1 MKKSDDNFV
10 PQAVEKG
17 RGTLWLVWLIPFVAL
32 TMAGWMIY
40 KYYAE
45 RGVDIVVTYDSGN
58 GIEAGKT
65 PLVYKGIKIGVVSDI
80 AVDRNDL
87 SKINVTITVDRRA
100 APAVMR
106 KGNSFV
112 KVSPK
117 ITLTEVSGLDTILSG
132 VYIEVFPAVPDRNAL
147 LKLPVMQHFVGMDTI
162 PAQYNGTGVYV
173 TLKSKTGDLTVGTPV
188 LYKKFVVGK
197 IIKKVLDGNGLR
209 YIAHIDHDY
218 AWLVKEDSH
227 FWKMSALE
235 VKASLAQIKVSFDSL
250 ATLLTGG
257 VSFDSPE
264 DSPRIKHKRTVR
276 ELYDSRADVLLD
288 RENIVLM
295 LASNS
300 SLRAG
305 LSKVYYRGNEA
316 GRVVDVRY
324 LPKRDETKVTVRLSK
339 SFKPLANA
347 KAHFWIVEPKVT
359 FQGIQGID
367 ALTRGTYVA
376 FDTADP
382 FAAPKKR
389 FVLHKDS
396 APVVGTTVHLKI
408 DEAMGIR
415 EGTPVY
421 YRDIQV
427 GSVSKAGLDPKSGK
441 LDVQAVVESRYAGLL
456 NDTTMFYNRSG
467 MEAKLSL
474 HEAYVRSGTVAS
486 LIAGGIA
493 FETLRFD
500 APSKQRTFKLYKGYE
515 AYKKAR
521 YLSGKGRKIKLY
533 VPELGSLSEGAPV
546 LYKKMKAGEIMDVRY
561 DAKADR
567 FELTLFVA
575 APFSDKINASTRFVE
590 ASGLKVDVAFPQITL
605 ETGSLE
611 SILRGG
617 VAFVTPAAE
626 AKKDDGTFELY
637 DAKRTNYTR
646 FTLLME
652 QGYGLKKGSPLLYKG
667 LPVGKVDALALKNGH
682 VEATVLIEK
691 AHADLLD
698 ADSWFWLETFHAG
711 IDGVENV
718 SAAIS
723 GPAIALRPGLAG
735 KRSDTFALRS
745 NPPAP
750 TYGKAGL
757 RIRLYADRKSS
768 LKVGSPLLYRQVQIG
783 QVESWQLSGD
793 GTAVELT
800 VYVEPQYAHMVRAN
814 AKFYNATAFGMEVN
828 LAGVK
833 VKTETLETM
842 IHGGISMAVPDEPGD
857 KVENMSSFLLYNSPQ
872 QEWLAWRPKL

>member
-1 MKKSDDNFV
+1 MKKSDDNYV

-32 TMAGWMIY
+32 MMAGWMVY
-40 KYYAE
+40 KYYTE

-65 PLVYKGIKIGVVSDI
+65 PLVYKGIKIGMVSDI
-80 AVDRNDL
+80 SVDRKDL
-87 SKINVTITVDRRA
+87 GKINVTITVDRRA
-100 APAVMR
+100 IGAVAR
-106 KGNSFV
+106 KGNTFV
-112 KVSPK
+112 KVAPK
-117 ITLTEVSGLDTILSG
+117 VTLTEISGLDTILSG
-132 VYIEVFPAVPDRNAL
+132 VYIEVYPAVSDRVKL
-147 LKLPVMQHFVGMDTI
+147 LTLPKRFRFEGKDTI
-162 PAQYNGTGVYV
+162 PALYDGKGVYV
-173 TLKSKTGDLTVGTPV
+173 TLESADGSLSVGTPV
-188 LYKKFVVGK
+188 LYRKFVVGK
-197 IIKKVLDGNGLR
+197 VIKKMLDDGGVR
-209 YIAHIDHDY
+209 YIARIKREY
-218 AWLVKEDSH
+218 AWLVKEESH
-227 FWKMSALE
+227 FWKMSALDF
-235 VKASLAQIKVSFDSL
+235 KASLTGVKLSLDSL
-250 ATLLTGG
+250 ASLLTGG
-257 VSFDSPE
+257 IGFDSPE
-264 DSPRIKHKRTVR
+264 ESPQILHKRTVR
-276 ELYDSRADVLLD
+276 KLYDSRSKALLD
-288 RENIVLM
+288 RENIVLT
-295 LASNS
+295 LASNGG
-300 SLRAG
+300 LVAG

-316 GRVVDVRY
+316 GEVTDVRY
-324 LPKRDETKVTVRLSK
+324 LPRRDETRVTIRLSK
-339 SFKPLANA
+339 TFKPLANA

-359 FQGIQGID
+359 FRGVQGID

-382 FAAPKKR
+382 SAAPKKR
-389 FVLHKDS
+389 FVLYKD
-396 APVVGTTVHLKI
+396 APPVIGTTVHLNI

-427 GSVSKAGLDPKSGK
+427 GTVSRAGLDPKSGK
-441 LDVQAVVESRYAGLL
+441 LDVEAVVESRYAGLL

-521 YLSGKGRKIKLY
+521 YLSGNGRKIKLY
-533 VPELGSLSEGAPV
+533 VPELGSMSEGAPV
-546 LYKKMKAGEIMDVRY
+546 LYKKMNAGEIMDVRY
-561 DAKADR
+561 DAEADR

-575 APFSDKINASTRFVE
+575 APFSGKINASTRFAE
-590 ASGLKVDVAFPQITL
+590 ASGVKVDVAFPQITL

-617 VAFVTPAAE
+617 VAFETPAAD
-626 AKKDDGTFELY
+626 AKKDDGVFELF
-637 DAKRTNYTR
+637 DAKRANYTR

-652 QGYGLKKGSPLLYKG
+652 QGYGLKHGSPLLYKG

-735 KRSDTFALRS
+735 KRSDTFALRAS
-745 NPPAP
+745 APAP
-750 TYGKAGL
+750 TYGRAGL

-768 LKVGSPLLYRQVQIG
+768 LKVGSPLLYRQVKIG

-800 VYVEPQYAHMVRAN
+800 VFVEPQYAHMVRAN

-842 IHGGISMAVPDEPGD
+842 IHGGISMAVPDEPGE
-857 KVENMSSFLLYNSPQ
+857 KVEDMSSFLLYNTPQ
-872 QEWLAWRPKL
+872 SSWLAWRPKL